1 MMSPLDRLNQI
12 RDGDVT
18 PLAAQDHLDESVHQW
33 SRPEIDALMLAVASR
48 RPLLVRGE
56 PGTGKTQLARAA
68 ATHLGWALDAVT
80 IHARYEPQDLM
91 FRFDAVRRLADAQSS
106 GATAQLLQKNRGDYW
121 EPGPLWKA
129 FDWVSAH
136 RYGSCRLDRE
146 RPTGHVILI
155 DEIDKADSDL
165 PNTLLEVLGQRS
177 FPIPALN
184 LRISAERDRLPLVV
198 VTTNEER
205 DLPAAFLR
213 RCVVLNLD
221 AEGDYGRW
229 LVKRGRAHFRDPD
242 PTAVKNAAAGG
253 PDKWLATPILEKAAR
268 QLVADRVEAGQAGL
282 PPPGLAEYL
291 DLLYGLHALCDDVQE
306 QDQWLD
312 RLSAYAFVKH
322 GSIPGQPGLSQR
334 RAAVK

>member
-1 MMSPLDRLNQI
+1 MTNAALNTLNSLSDSQVIRL
-12 RDGDVT
+12 
-18 PLAAQDHLDESVHQW
+18 PACDHLDEAFHQW

-106 GATAQLLQKNRGDYW
+106 EATAQLLQKNRGDYW

-129 FDWVSAH
+129 FDWASAH
-136 RYGSCRLDRE
+136 LYGSCRLDRE

-221 AEGDYGRW
+221 AEGEYAQW
-229 LVKRGRAHFRDPD
+229 LVKRGRAHFLDPD
-242 PTAVKNAAAGG
+242 RPVETAKAFG
-253 PDKWLATPILEKAAR
+253 PDKALATRILEKAAR
-268 QLVADRVEAGQAGL
+268 QLVADRIEAGKVGL

-291 DLLYGLHALCDDVQE
+291 DLLYGLHALSDDVQQ
-306 QDQWLD
+306 QDKWLD

-334 RAAVK
+334 RPAVK

>member
-1 MMSPLDRLNQI
+1 MKSALDRLHQLQE
-12 RDGDVT
+12 GDIT
-18 PLAAQDHLDESVHQW
+18 RLEAQNHLDESFHQW
-33 SRPEIDALMLAVASR
+33 SGAEVDALLLAVASR

-68 ATHLGWALDAVT
+68 ARQLGWALDAVT

-106 GATAQLLQKNRGDYW
+106 GATARLLQKNRGDYW

-129 FDWVSAH
+129 FDWDSARRH
-136 RYGSCRLDRE
+136 GSCRLQRE
-146 RPTGHVILI
+146 CPAGHVILI

-177 FPIPALN
+177 FPIAALN
-184 LRISAERDRLPLVV
+184 LRISAAPDRLPLVV
-198 VTTNEER
+198 ITTNEER

-221 AEGDYGRW
+221 AEGDYQQW

-242 PTAVKNAAAGG
+242 AQHPSTHEV
-253 PDKWLATPILEKAAR
+253 PDKVLSTPILEKAAR
-268 QLVADRVEAGQAGL
+268 QLVADRVEAGKAGL

-291 DLLYGLHALCDDVQE
+291 DLLYGLHALSADAQE
-306 QDQWLD
+306 QDRWLN

-322 GSIPGQPGLSQR
+322 GVIPGQPGLSQR
-334 RAAVK
+334 RAVVN

>member
-1 MMSPLDRLNQI
+1 MTLPLDRLRQLS
-12 RDGDVT
+12 DGDVT
-18 PLAAQDHLDESVHQW
+18 RLAAQEHLDESFHQW
-33 SRPEIDALMLAVASR
+33 SRPEIDALLLAVASR

-68 ATHLGWALDAVT
+68 ATHLDWALDAVT

-106 GATAQLLQKNRGDYW
+106 EATAQLLQKNRGDYW

-129 FDWVSAH
+129 FDWASAH
-136 RYGSCRLDRE
+136 LYGSCRLDRE

-184 LRISAERDRLPLVV
+184 LRISAEPDRLPLVV

-221 AEGDYGRW
+221 AEGEYGKW
-229 LVKRGRAHFRDPD
+229 LVKRGRAHFLDPD
-242 PTAVKNAAAGG
+242 QPVESAKKCG
-253 PDKWLATPILEKAAR
+253 PEKVLATQILEKAAR
-268 QLVADRVEAGQAGL
+268 QLVADRVEAGKVGL

-291 DLLYGLHALCDDVQE
+291 DLLYGLHALCDDVQQ
-306 QDQWLD
+306 QDKWLD

-322 GSIPGQPGLSQR
+322 GSTPGQPGLSQR
-334 RAAVK
+334 RPAVK

>member
-1 MMSPLDRLNQI
+1 MTNAALNTLNSLSDGQVIRL
-12 RDGDVT
+12 
-18 PLAAQDHLDESVHQW
+18 PACDHLDEAFHQW

-68 ATHLGWALDAVT
+68 ATHLGWALDAAT

-106 GATAQLLQKNRGDYW
+106 EATAQLLQKNRGDYW

-129 FDWVSAH
+129 FDWASAH
-136 RYGSCRLDRE
+136 LYGSCRLDRE

-184 LRISAERDRLPLVV
+184 LRISAEPDRLPLVV

-221 AEGDYGRW
+221 AEGDYGQW
-229 LVKRGRAHFRDPD
+229 LVKRGRAHFLDPD
-242 PTAVKNAAAGG
+242 QPVETARKCG
-253 PDKWLATPILEKAAR
+253 PDKVLATQILEKAAR
-268 QLVADRVEAGQAGL
+268 QLVADREEAGKVGL
-282 PPPGLAEYL
+282 PQPGLAEYL
-291 DLLYGLHALCDDVQE
+291 DLLYGLHALSDDVQQ
-306 QDQWLD
+306 QDKWLD

-322 GSIPGQPGLSQR
+322 GSTPGQPGLSQR
-334 RAAVK
+334 RPAVK